1 MMDPRHIATPTL
13 MSTLIEPTSMGKT
26 DVHTHPQLSGSST
39 DDVSRESTAET
50 KPPSRASLKKYNHLF
65 AIHSTT
71 KVTILSSQDAEKAP
85 SFVGFRNLMV
95 LMLCKASMASD
106 VRVERSLP

>member
-1 MMDPRHIATPTL
+1 MAKKDGHTSSDFSESSNGDIPRQSA
-13 MSTLIEPTSMGKT
+13 
-26 DVHTHPQLSGSST
+26 
-39 DDVSRESTAET
+39 AET
-50 KPPSRASLKKYNHLF
+50 RLPARSALKKYNHLF

-95 LMLCKASMASD
+95 LMLCEASMASNL
-106 VRVERSLP
+106 RVH